1 MTVTRSRVRSSAS
14 VDVHAPV
21 PSSASMDNLP
31 TTPLS
36 PAPSDV
42 DGDLIRSWTASGS
55 PEPSSKAAPPSP
67 FHAALLYSVANSC
80 TSVES
85 IIGDLA
91 ENNPH
96 PLRNVMRDSAEYWV
110 TNDGEVWHLKF
121 IAKLDTTG
129 HFTKLGPY
137 FNLQT
142 GGVSAD

>member
-1 MTVTRSRVRSSAS
+1 MTVTRSHVRSSAS
-14 VDVHAPV
+14 LDAHTAV
-21 PSSASMDNLP
+21 PSSASADDLP

-36 PAPSDV
+36 PAPSDN
-42 DGDLIRSWTASGS
+42 DGDLIQSRTVSGS
-55 PEPSSKAAPPSP
+55 PELSSEAAPPSP
-67 FHAALLYSVANSC
+67 FHAALIYSVANSC
-80 TSVES
+80 SSVES
-85 IIGDLA
+85 IIEDLA
-91 ENNPH
+91 ENNPR

-121 IAKLDTTG
+121 ITKLDTTG